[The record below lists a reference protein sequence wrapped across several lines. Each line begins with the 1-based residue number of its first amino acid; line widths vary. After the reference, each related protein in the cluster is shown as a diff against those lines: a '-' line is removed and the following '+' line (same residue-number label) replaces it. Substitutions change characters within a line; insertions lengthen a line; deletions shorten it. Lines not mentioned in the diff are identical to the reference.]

1 MILSIGPQAASP
13 VRLPY
18 APLSSTQRGFP
29 GVKLTYRVVDGARQ
43 GDWLALPMNQA
54 ATAIY
59 EATVGSEELEA
70 SLDPPSYGAPAT
82 LEYYIQAFDSI
93 GNRSESPTGTV
104 AVEYCLY

>member
-1 MILSIGPQAASP
+1 AGVS
-13 VRLPY
+13 
-18 APLSSTQRGFP
+18 

-43 GDWLALPMNQA
+43 GGWLALPMNQA

-82 LEYYIQAFDSI
+82 LEYYIQAFDNM